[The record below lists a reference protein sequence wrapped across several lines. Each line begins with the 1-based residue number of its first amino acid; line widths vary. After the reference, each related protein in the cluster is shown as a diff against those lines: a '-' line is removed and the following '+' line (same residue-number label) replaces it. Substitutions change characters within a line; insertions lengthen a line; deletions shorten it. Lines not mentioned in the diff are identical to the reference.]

1 MGLRPRLLTF
11 GVRSIRASIHA
22 GKGRVP
28 GEAAADATKVQINFW
43 GNPKLDMVKQAD
55 GFWTVTTVPLVPGF
69 HYYTVVVDGTDFSDP
84 SSHTFFGGGKDASG
98 IEVPE
103 HGSTYYLPQDV
114 PHGAVRDIWYFSIVT
129 GNWRHALVYTP
140 PGYDAQAKVRYPVL
154 YLQHGAGEDET
165 GWIRQGHANFIL
177 DNLIAAG
184 SSKPMIIVMAYGYA
198 KRAGHVD
205 ADLSGKPF
213 GSPEMMKAMQE
224 MTQAFEDDLTQVLV
238 PYIDSHF
245 RTLTDRDHRAM
256 AGLSMGG
263 MQTFQV
269 TFDHLDL
276 FSYIGGFSGAA
287 GQVIMGNRALDPNT
301 DFGGALADPAAF
313 QKRVHLLWIGVGT
326 EEPERMKTGLKKL
339 NASLDEAHIPHVFY
353 ESPGTSHEWQT
364 WRRDLKEFAPRLFP
378 VILENKREFPSA
390 ASRVRPVYRQDRRP
404 RDGGTRQ
411 RDVGRCLA
419 VRRSVDHGRFPV
431 LCARRRGRSRGGQRR
446 SKQGVWQCRFALVR
460 LWRSH
465 RRVSRLARSGERAF
479 GSLSKDAHFRW
490 QCTNTEG

>member
-1 MGLRPRLLTF
+1 MKRIGIAILLLSSLCYAQSTDGFAPASTNVWGAEYPRIDAT
-11 GVRSIRASIHA
+11 
-22 GKGRVP
+22 GKVEFRVKAP
-28 GEAAADATKVQINFW
+28 DATKVQINFW
-43 GNPKLDMVKQAD
+43 GNPKLDMVKQPD
-55 GFWTVTTVPLVPGF
+55 GFWTLTTAPLVPGF

-98 IEVPE
+98 VEVPE

-114 PHGAVRDIWYFSIVT
+114 PHGAVRDIWYFSSVT
-129 GNWRHALVYTP
+129 GDWRHALVYTP
-140 PGYDAQAKVRYPVL
+140 PGYDTQAKMRYPVL

-205 ADLSGKPF
+205 TDASGKPF

-224 MTQAFEDDLTQVLV
+224 MTQAFEDDLTQVLI
-238 PYIDSHF
+238 PYVDSHF

-287 GQVIMGNRALDPNT
+287 GQLILGNRTLDPKT

-326 EEPERMKTGLKKL
+326 AEPERMKTGLEKL
-339 NASLDEAHIPHVFY
+339 NASLDEAHIQHVFY

-364 WRRDLKEFAPRLFP
+364 WRRDLKEFAPRLF
-378 VILENKREFPSA
+378 
-390 ASRVRPVYRQDRRP
+390 Q
-404 RDGGTRQ
+404 
-411 RDVGRCLA
+411 
-419 VRRSVDHGRFPV
+419 
-431 LCARRRGRSRGGQRR
+431 
-446 SKQGVWQCRFALVR
+446 
-460 LWRSH
+460 
-465 RRVSRLARSGERAF
+465 
-479 GSLSKDAHFRW
+479 
-490 QCTNTEG
+490 